1 MGGKMNRRQRL
12 MAMAFMDE
20 VEKDRKKREKKSKAK
35 TKGKKVDEVR
45 TTEKGAN

>member
-1 MGGKMNRRQRL
+1 MNRRQRL

-45 TTEKGAN
+45 TTEEGTN